1 MTYSDFL
8 NSDYAPLH
16 WPGTGTERVDGLPIK
31 SFNAYIPWE
40 VFTGTCSW
48 EMSATWDWEDTAI
61 YLGDPISN
69 SGTAALNATFSNEYT
84 TSIETLIS
92 VQVPSY
98 MFTTQDVDNNI
109 LAGAAPGALASWSFP
124 STTTAA
130 IQGSAAVAPNTT
142 AWMTFEPTM
151 RTIRLNPVFHVI
163 TYTWATQPGEIV
175 NFLVG
180 TDPVTVNSWCGYGW
194 GWQDVYSS
202 DYYIDGVA
210 NVLNGVTPA
219 GTTQYPF
226 SEGISP
232 SSTS

>member
-1 MTYSDFL
+1 MTYLDFL

-16 WPGTGTERVDGLPIK
+16 WAGTGSERIMGSPLK

-48 EMSATWDWEDTAI
+48 EMSATWDWEETAI
-61 YLGDPISN
+61 YLGDPIPN
-69 SGTAALNATFSNEYT
+69 VGTATLNATFSHEYT
-84 TSIETLIS
+84 TSIEIIIS
-92 VQVPSY
+92 VQVQSY

-109 LAGAAPGALASWSFP
+109 LGGAAPGALANWSFP
-124 STTTAA
+124 STTTGT
-130 IQGSAAVAPNTT
+130 IQGSAPVAPNTT

-163 TYTWATQPGEIV
+163 TYTWATQQGYIPKFFDE
-175 NFLVG
+175 
-180 TDPVTVNSWCGYGW
+180 TYPVTVNSWRGL

-210 NVLNGVTPA
+210 NVLNGGTPA

-226 SEGISP
+226 TEGISS